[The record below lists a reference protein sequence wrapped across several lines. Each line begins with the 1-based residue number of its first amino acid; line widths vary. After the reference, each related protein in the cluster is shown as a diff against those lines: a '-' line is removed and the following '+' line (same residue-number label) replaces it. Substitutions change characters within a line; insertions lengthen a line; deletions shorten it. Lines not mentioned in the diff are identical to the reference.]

1 MEANQHRALASYAM
15 MRLQRNRGVRWARCC
30 LKKGMHVL
38 HVVGLYVHIYRD
50 HECVQCGRSPAKGEE
65 MQQIKAIITF
75 RLKD

>member
-1 MEANQHRALASYAM
+1 MGPL
-15 MRLQRNRGVRWARCC
+15 LFKKRNACTSCGGPICT
-30 LKKGMHVL
+30 
-38 HVVGLYVHIYRD
+38 YIYRD